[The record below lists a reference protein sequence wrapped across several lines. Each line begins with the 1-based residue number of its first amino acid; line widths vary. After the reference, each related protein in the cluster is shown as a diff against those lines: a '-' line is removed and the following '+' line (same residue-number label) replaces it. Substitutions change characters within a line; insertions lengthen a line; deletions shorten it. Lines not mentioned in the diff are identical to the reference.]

1 MRDTNIY
8 SVRDAIQHIT
18 RTIQL
23 NKDSNAQQL
32 PYFFIAGAGI
42 SAPNIPSANGI
53 IKKCK
58 EQVKSMCS
66 SDEYQHHVD
75 TIGMESVAD
84 QYSSWMALAF
94 PNKIDRSNFFRQQI
108 KNAGITSA
116 NLLLAQIL
124 CSKKVATTV
133 LTPNFDDI
141 LKQSMDLL
149 GQRNVLVAE
158 NAMDN
163 LSITP
168 YNQEE
173 LQIVH
178 VHGTY
183 RFYDCANLNS
193 EILEVTN
200 KNGTLS
206 STQLLRNFLQAQAP
220 IIIGYSGWESDVIMT
235 CLAERL
241 SYPVPRSYIWVCYT
255 QEDYAKLPGWL
266 KSNKDVIFVLPDSYF
281 SDEKC
286 DTNVE
291 TKRKDPSFGDE
302 YVKQQYCQTVDAAS
316 FFYKLI
322 SNLGIA
328 EPAVFTNP
336 SDYYKN
342 LSENILPKDQYSW
355 HLKYWAEKMH
365 RLTAQNQPVEQ
376 AIRHLEAALV
386 ERDFDK
392 IVNQIKQLTESEYA
406 NTSEDADFI
415 CSTLFPKI
423 LNSDFLV
430 NTDDHCH
437 SLCSE
442 MLDFQDKHSHLVKD
456 RSILQHKIMRLA
468 SRKSFSLDLLNKIHA
483 ISQKHSQATV
493 DELVAWGDVINNLPP
508 EKQLAE
514 FDSLLSV
521 CKSSENAGG
530 SNSSEIHAITYLA
543 TMDRILVLPINDAIA
558 EYQRVRQELIS
569 EKDAYILRIY
579 GINVAARIAQ
589 KTSDATCALA
599 SDILCDLER
608 IVESYS
614 TLYEATSDDF
624 FWANKCYSCI
634 YNLLLCDEAGL
645 VQVNNLLGRVE
656 HLLDHIRPNDKIK
669 DCELRNLL
677 SAVAC
682 YYPVDIISDQ
692 QKIEFLQKLNN
703 QNAEDPDQSTID
715 LFDYAILGAYTYS
728 QDPSAYYMHFSAEE
742 LSGAAHSRAI
752 EKYCEG
758 SLAEAETAL
767 VALLDNPIDEIR
779 KLAAGNLAYM
789 IRRNEAPT
797 VTQSFERLV
806 EMADSDNSTLQVN
819 ILLYFAINKNGE
831 ASDLCRQTWH
841 AFCQL
846 SPAERED
853 AANWWQNTDVVGVE
867 EHKIVT
873 SLLRYADA
881 DMDLLTMLKKIRE
894 ESSATSLV
902 APLS

>member
-1 MRDTNIY
+1 MKDTNIY
-8 SVRDAIQHIT
+8 TVREAIQHIT

-23 NKDSNAQQL
+23 NSESNSQQL
-32 PYFFIAGAGI
+32 PYFIIAGAGI

-53 IKKCK
+53 IEKCK

-66 SDEYQHHVD
+66 SDEYQHHVE
-75 TIGMESVAD
+75 TIGLETVAD

-108 KNAGITSA
+108 KSAGITSA

-158 NAMDN
+158 NSMDN

-206 STQLLRNFLQAQAP
+206 STQLLRNFLQAQVP

-255 QEDYAKLPGWL
+255 KEDYEKLPNLL

-281 SDEKC
+281 IDENR
-286 DTNVE
+286 DTDDA
-291 TKRKDPSFGDE
+291 KGKDVSFGDE

-322 SNLGIA
+322 SNLGIP
-328 EPAVFTNP
+328 EPAVFNNP

-365 RLTAQNQPVEQ
+365 RLTAQKQPVEQ
-376 AIRHLEAALV
+376 AIRYLEAALV
-386 ERDFDK
+386 DRDFNK

-406 NTSEDADFI
+406 NTAEDADFI

-430 NTDDHCH
+430 DTEEHCH
-437 SLCSE
+437 LLCSE
-442 MLDFQDKHSHLVKD
+442 MLDFQDKHSHIIKD
-456 RSILQHKIMRLA
+456 RSILQHKIMGLT
-468 SRKSFSLDLLNKIHA
+468 SKKSFSLNLLNKIHA
-483 ISQKHSQATV
+483 ISQKHSVATV
-493 DELVAWGDVINNLPP
+493 DELIAWGDIITTLPP
-508 EKQLAE
+508 AKQLAE
-514 FDSLLSV
+514 FDSLLNV
-521 CKSSENAGG
+521 CKSSETAGG
-530 SNSSEIHAITYLA
+530 SNSKDLHAITYLA
-543 TMDRILVLPINDAIA
+543 TIDRMLVLPINDAIA
-558 EYQRVRQELIS
+558 EYQRVRQELIA
-569 EKDAYILRIY
+569 EKDSHVFRIY

-589 KTSDATCALA
+589 KASDATYALA
-599 SDILCDLER
+599 SDILCDLEQ
-608 IVESYS
+608 IVELYP
-614 TLYEATSDDF
+614 TLYKAASDDY

-645 VQVNNLLGRVE
+645 VQINNLLGRIE
-656 HLLDHIRPNDKIK
+656 HILDHIKPNDKIK
-669 DCELRNLL
+669 DCDLRNLL
-677 SAVAC
+677 SAVTC
-682 YYPVDIISDQ
+682 YYPVDSVSDQ
-692 QKIEFLQKLNN
+692 QKIQILYKLNN
-703 QNAEDPDQSTID
+703 QNTEDPDQSNND
-715 LFDYAILGAYTYS
+715 LFDYAILGAYACS
-728 QDPSAYYMHFSAEE
+728 QDPSAYHLHFSPEE
-742 LSGAAHSRAI
+742 LGGAAHSRAI

-758 SLAEAETAL
+758 SLVEAETAL
-767 VALLDNPIDEIR
+767 IALLDNPADDVR
-779 KLAAGNLAYM
+779 KLAASNLAYM
-789 IRRNEAPT
+789 VRRKEAPT
-797 VTQSFERLV
+797 VTQSFEELV
-806 EMADSDNSTLQVN
+806 EMADADNSTLQVN

-831 ASDLCRQTWH
+831 ASDLCRQVWH

-846 SPAERED
+846 SPAERD
-853 AANWWQNTDVVGVE
+853 AAAEWWQNCDVVGEE
-867 EHKIVT
+867 EHKIVA
-873 SLLRYADA
+873 SLLHYADS
-881 DMDLLTMLKKIRE
+881 DMDLLTMLTKVKE
-894 ESSATSLV
+894 ESSSASPVV
-902 APLS
+902 ALS

>member
-1 MRDTNIY
+1 MRNTNIY

-18 RTIQL
+18 RAIQL
-23 NKDSNAQQL
+23 NKDSNSQQL

-53 IKKCK
+53 IEKCK

-75 TIGMESVAD
+75 TIGMENVAD

-158 NAMDN
+158 NSMDN

-255 QEDYAKLPGWL
+255 QEDYAKLPEWL

-281 SDEKC
+281 IDEKC

-328 EPAVFTNP
+328 EPAVYANP

-365 RLTAQNQPVEQ
+365 RLTAQRQPVEQ
-376 AIRHLEAALV
+376 AIRQLEAALV
-386 ERDFDK
+386 NKDFNS
-392 IVNQIKQLTESEYA
+392 IVQQIKYLTGMDYA
-406 NTSEDADFI
+406 STAEDADFV

-423 LNSDFLV
+423 LSVDFLV
-430 NTDDHCH
+430 DNEEHCH
-437 SLCSE
+437 ILCLE
-442 MLDFQDKHSHLVKD
+442 MLSFQEQHADLISD
-456 RSILQHKIMRLA
+456 RSVLQHKMLGLSSKKPFYLEIIR
-468 SRKSFSLDLLNKIHA
+468 KIHQ
-483 ISQKHSQATV
+483 ISQKQTV
-493 DELVAWGDVINNLPP
+493 PTIEELFAWGDIIITLPQEEQLNKFDELIKVCETIDIEDSVI
-508 EKQLAE
+508 
-514 FDSLLSV
+514 
-521 CKSSENAGG
+521 SER
-530 SNSSEIHAITYLA
+530 IRFLTYIAKL
-543 TMDRILVLPINDAIA
+543 DRACLLPIDDAIA
-558 EYQRVRQELIS
+558 EYTRVREELIS
-569 EKDAYILRIY
+569 IDKTRIY
-579 GINVAARIAQ
+579 RLYGLNVAPQIVQ
-589 KTSDATCALA
+589 KTGHTSVQFIA
-599 SDILCDLER
+599 DILSDLEEITDYYHTLFKGHIEDSF
-608 IVESYS
+608 IV
-614 TLYEATSDDF
+614 
-624 FWANKCYSCI
+624 NKCYSCI
-634 YNLLLCDEAGL
+634 FNLLKCDNATLVGIYNLPERIQCILGKLSPIDEKK
-645 VQVNNLLGRVE
+645 
-656 HLLDHIRPNDKIK
+656 DHSIRQI
-669 DCELRNLL
+669 L
-677 SAVAC
+677 SMLTC
-682 YYPVDIISDQ
+682 YYPTEIIPDQ
-692 QKIEFLQKLNN
+692 KKIKILNELYRN
-703 QNAEDPDQSTID
+703 IEENAEDGERS
-715 LFDYAILGAYTYS
+715 LFDCAIEAAYTQSSNRSVYHE
-728 QDPSAYYMHFSAEE
+728 HFSREQLDGAV
-742 LSGAAHSRAI
+742 LSIAI
-752 EKYCEG
+752 DKYCEG
-758 SLAEAETAL
+758 IPEETQASLIN
-767 VALLDNPIDEIR
+767 LLDSPMDEVR

-789 IRRNEAPT
+789 VRRNEAPT
-797 VTQSFERLV
+797 AAQSFEELV
-806 EMADSDNSTLQVN
+806 EMADRDNSTLQVN

-831 ASDLCRQTWH
+831 ASDLCRQAWH

-846 SPAERED
+846 SPAEREV
-853 AANWWQNTDVVGVE
+853 AANWWQNTEVVGVE
-867 EHKIVT
+867 EHKIVS

-894 ESSATSLV
+894 ESSATSIV